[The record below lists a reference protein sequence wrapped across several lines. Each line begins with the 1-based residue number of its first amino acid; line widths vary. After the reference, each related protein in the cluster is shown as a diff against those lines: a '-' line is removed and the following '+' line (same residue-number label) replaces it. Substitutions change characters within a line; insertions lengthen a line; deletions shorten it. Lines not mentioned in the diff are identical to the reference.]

1 MPPVERAR
9 PASLRDIERHVAWF
23 YTAAV
28 RAATGSRDRPRP
40 ERDERL
46 LRRVLRTS
54 EAFTTFVGWLHEV
67 KPNPDEILDLAV
79 ILTRAQEYWDEARA
93 RWQADTARV
102 ALSAAAAELA
112 HAADA
117 LQDAIT
123 ASPWLGNPAL
133 SSSERL
139 GIWPRKIQ

>member
-1 MPPVERAR
+1 MSPR
-9 PASLRDIERHVAWF
+9 PASLKDIERQIAWF
-23 YTAAV
+23 YAAAV
-28 RAATGSRDRPRP
+28 RAATSKSRRAHA

-54 EAFTTFVGWLHEV
+54 EAFTASIGWLHEV

-79 ILTRAQEYWDEARA
+79 ILTRALDYWNEARA
-93 RWQADTARV
+93 RWQAEATHV
-102 ALSAAAAELA
+102 ALCTAAAELA

-123 ASPWLGNPAL
+123 GSPWIGTSAV
-133 SSSERL
+133 SSIEMHGL
-139 GIWPRKIQ
+139 WPRKIQ